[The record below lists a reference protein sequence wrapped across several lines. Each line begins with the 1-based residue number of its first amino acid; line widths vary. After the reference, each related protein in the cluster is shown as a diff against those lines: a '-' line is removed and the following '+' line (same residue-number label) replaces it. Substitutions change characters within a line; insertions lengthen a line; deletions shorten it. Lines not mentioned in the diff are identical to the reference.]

1 MSEINLNDR
10 VAIVTGASR
19 GMGLVMAEAIV
30 DAGGRAVL
38 MSPET
43 DELIAATK
51 AIAERV
57 GGGRVRAAVA
67 DITDAGD
74 CERTVR
80 DALDAFGALH
90 ILVNNAALGQPHL
103 KPGTDTTSFK
113 FWEANREAWQ
123 QVIHVNVN
131 GTFLMAHTAVPH
143 MIAQGW
149 GRIVNVTTSLRTIQR
164 GGNSPYG
171 PSKAAIE
178 AETLIWADDLDGT
191 GVTVNS
197 LIPGG
202 AVNTAFVPENYR
214 RSRQLVEPGI
224 MGPPIVWLAS
234 QLADGKTAGRYV
246 AKNWD
251 VNIDPNAAAAKALE
265 APVFLRPPA

>member
-1 MSEINLNDR
+1 MTDIKLNDR

-43 DELIAATK
+43 DELIAATE
-51 AIAERV
+51 AIAERA
-57 GGGRVRAAVA
+57 GKDRVRYAIA

-74 CERTVR
+74 CERTAGE
-80 DALDAFGALH
+80 ALDSFGALD

-103 KPGTDTTSFK
+103 QPGTDTTSFK
-113 FWEANREAWQ
+113 FWESNREAWQ

-131 GTFLMAHTAVPH
+131 GTFLMAHTVAPH
-143 MIAQGW
+143 MVAQGW
-149 GRIVNVTTSLRTIQR
+149 GRIVNVTTSLGTIQR

-178 AETLIWADDLDGT
+178 AETLIWAGDLDGT

-202 AVNTAFVPENYR
+202 AANTAFVPENYR
-214 RSRQLVEPGI
+214 RTRQLVEPEI

-234 QLADGKTAGRYV
+234 DLADGKTAGRYV

-251 VNIDPNAAAAKALE
+251 VNIDPDAAAAGALE
-265 APVFLRPPA
+265 APVFLKPPG